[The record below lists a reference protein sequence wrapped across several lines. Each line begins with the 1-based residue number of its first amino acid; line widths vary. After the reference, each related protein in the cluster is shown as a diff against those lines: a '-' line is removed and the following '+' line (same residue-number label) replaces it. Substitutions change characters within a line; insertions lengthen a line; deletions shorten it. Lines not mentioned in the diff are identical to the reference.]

1 MLNVFLQIV
10 DTPEEQSRFE
20 DLYYSYRKLMF
31 YIASEILHDPG
42 LAEDAVNEAFFRIA
56 KNFSKIN
63 EVHCPRTRNFIVIIV
78 RNISIDMV
86 RRDSAGAVAAEEF
99 VDTMAELPESRLE
112 FAETKRVIRELP
124 AIYRDVLL
132 LFFVDG
138 YETKEIA
145 EFLGLRRETVKKRLQ
160 RGRVILQERLRTD
173 E

>member
-78 RNISIDMV
+78 RNI
-86 RRDSAGAVAAEEF
+86 AVAAEEF

-112 FAETKRVIRELP
+112 FTETKRVIRELP

>member
-1 MLNVFLQIV
+1 M
-10 DTPEEQSRFE
+10 
-20 DLYYSYRKLMF
+20 
-31 YIASEILHDPG
+31 
-42 LAEDAVNEAFFRIA
+42 
-56 KNFSKIN
+56 
-63 EVHCPRTRNFIVIIV
+63 
-78 RNISIDMV
+78 
-86 RRDSAGAVAAEEF
+86 
-99 VDTMAELPESRLE
+99 
-112 FAETKRVIRELP
+112 IRELP

>member
-1 MLNVFLQIV
+1 MTQENSEKLRALYEVY
-10 DTPEEQSRFE
+10 EQPM
-20 DLYYSYRKLMF
+20 YR
-31 YIASEILHDPG
+31 IAYAVLHDQG

-86 RRDSAGAVAAEEF
+86 RRDSAGAAAAEEF

-112 FAETKRVIRELP
+112 FTETKRVIRELP